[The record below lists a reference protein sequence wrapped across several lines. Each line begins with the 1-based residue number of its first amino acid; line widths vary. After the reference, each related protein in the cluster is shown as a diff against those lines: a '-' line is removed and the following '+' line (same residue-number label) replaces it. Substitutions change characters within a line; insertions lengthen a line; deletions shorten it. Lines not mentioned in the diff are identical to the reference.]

1 MKQRNIRLLAAAIGM
16 IILILDSRA
25 ILLAAQDAIQLC
37 ICTLIP
43 SLMPFFIFS
52 SLLTGSLS
60 GRSIALFSPLE
71 KICRIPKGTG
81 TLMIIGMLGGY
92 PAGARCIREAL
103 DCGQLS
109 RQDACRMLGFC
120 NNCGPS
126 FLFGIIAPL
135 FPDTRYAWILW
146 LIHICSAVLTAFL
159 IPGGCYNS
167 FSSGS
172 EHDTTLSDA
181 LESALRTTA
190 IVCGWVIFFRLVISF
205 LERWLLWR
213 FPVFVQVL
221 ISGILELSNGCIGL
235 DRISSVEE
243 RFLICSVIIALGGLC
258 VCMQT
263 RSVCRDLSI
272 KYYFPGKLI
281 HAVISFVLVL
291 NYLTFSSHS
300 FLPLT
305 ASILLTADLII
316 GYCILSGY
324 RGKNVVAFLGKMMY
338 NLCSTQK

>member
-1 MKQRNIRLLAAAIGM
+1 MKQRNIRLWAAAIGM

-25 ILLAAQDAIQLC
+25 ILFAAQDAIQLC
-37 ICTLIP
+37 IRTLIP

-60 GRSIALFSPLE
+60 GRSIALLSPLE
-71 KICRIPKGTG
+71 KICRIPKGSG
-81 TLMIIGMLGGY
+81 TLLIIGMLGGY
-92 PAGARCIREAL
+92 PAGARCIREAV

-109 RQDACRMLGFC
+109 RQDARRMLAFC

-135 FPDTRYAWILW
+135 FPDARYAWILW
-146 LIHICSAVLTAFL
+146 LIHIFGAVFTAFL
-159 IPGGCYNS
+159 IPGSSDTLY
-167 FSSGS
+167 SSGS
-172 EHDTTLSDA
+172 DHETTLSDA

-213 FPVFVQVL
+213 FPVFIQVL

-235 DRISSVEE
+235 DRISSVED
-243 RFLICSVIIALGGLC
+243 RLLLCSAITAFGGLC
-258 VCMQT
+258 VSMQT
-263 RSVCRDLSI
+263 RSVCGDLSL

-281 HAVISFVLVL
+281 HAGISFVLAL
-291 NYLTFSSHS
+291 NYLAFSSHS
-300 FLPLT
+300 FIPLT
-305 ASILLTADLII
+305 ATILLTADLII
-316 GYCILSGY
+316 AYCILSGF

-338 NLCSTQK
+338 NLCNTQK